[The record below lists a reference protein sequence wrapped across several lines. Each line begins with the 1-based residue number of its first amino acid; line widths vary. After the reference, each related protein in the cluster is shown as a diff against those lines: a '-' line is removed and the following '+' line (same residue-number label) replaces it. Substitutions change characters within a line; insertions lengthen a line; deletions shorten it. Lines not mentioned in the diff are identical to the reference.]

1 MSDLVVVAFD
11 DEQKGFL
18 VRDTMAKMQKDH
30 LVSLQDAAVAV
41 RKQDG
46 KVKIH
51 QATKLVAGGAFGG
64 AFWGF
69 LIGLIFLVPFF
80 GAAIGAAAGALTGK
94 FTDIGVDDKFIKE
107 VGDSLQ
113 PGNSAIFLLFSDAKY
128 GRLLE
133 ELEPFK
139 GKVVKTSL
147 SREQEAQLKETFA
160 EEQA

>member
-1 MSDLVVVAFD
+1 MSDLVVISFD
-11 DEQKGFL
+11 DEQKGFQ
-18 VRDTMAKMQKDH
+18 VRDAMAKMQKEH

-51 QATKLVAGGAFGG
+51 QAGSLVAGGAFGG

-69 LIGLIFLVPFF
+69 LIGLIFFVPFL
-80 GAAIGAAAGALTGK
+80 GAAIGAATGALAGK

-107 VGDSLQ
+107 VGETLQ

-128 GRLLE
+128 DRILE

-139 GKVVKTSL
+139 GTVVKTSL
-147 SREQEAQLKETFA
+147 TRDQEAQLKETFA
-160 EEQA
+160 EEHA